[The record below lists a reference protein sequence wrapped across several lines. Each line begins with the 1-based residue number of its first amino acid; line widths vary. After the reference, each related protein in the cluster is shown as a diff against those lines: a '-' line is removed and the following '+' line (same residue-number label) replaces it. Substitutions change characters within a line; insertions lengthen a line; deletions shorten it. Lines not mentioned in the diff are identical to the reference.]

1 MVDASRF
8 SSLAADAW
16 TPASAFSPPPL
27 ALILCDDPN
36 ADLGK
41 LTAHRSK
48 AALPF
53 AGKYRLIDFALSNCV
68 NSGIETI
75 GVITQYRPRSLH
87 AHLAYGRPWD
97 LDRREGGLTL
107 LHPYQ
112 ARKEIGWYEG
122 SANAIY
128 RNRDYVLHYQVQ
140 EVLVLCGCEVYSVDL
155 APLIAQHRKTGAA
168 LTIAAVAAS
177 GDGGQGCP
185 TLAAD
190 LDGSVR
196 AVEPPASQ
204 APGSLAAMGAMLF
217 STDTLIQRLIHD
229 AQGRDSTHDLFSDL
243 IPLMI
248 HSGDRVMVYQH
259 SGYWNR
265 IHSVYDYWQANVDL
279 LHESK
284 GLNLQDTSW
293 PIRTRSE
300 VRPPTRISTGA
311 RVSHSLICEGCIV
324 DGTIEYSVL
333 SPGVCVAPGAVVR
346 NTVVMHDASIEERAL
361 VQNAIVDKD
370 VIVGPQAQ
378 VGRAFRSAPTLNTRS
393 PVELTTLEKGT
404 RIPAQQTVGPDT
416 PGADLVLAP
425 QRQGATR
432 TRVDAT

>member
-1 MVDASRF
+1 MVDTSRF
-8 SSLAADAW
+8 SPLATDAW
-16 TPASAFSPPPL
+16 TPAGAFSPPPL
-27 ALILCDDPN
+27 ALILCDDPH

-122 SANAIY
+122 SADAIR

-140 EVLVLCGCEVYSVDL
+140 EVLVLCGCEVYSADL
-155 APLIAQHRKTGAA
+155 SPLIAQHRETGAA
-168 LTIAAVAAS
+168 LTIAAVAAP
-177 GDGGQGCP
+177 GDGDPGCP
-185 TLAAD
+185 TLTAD
-190 LDGSVR
+190 VDGSVR
-196 AVEPPASQ
+196 EVVPPGST
-204 APGSLAAMGAMLF
+204 APGPLRAMGAMLF
-217 STDTLIQRLIHD
+217 STDTLIQRLTDD
-229 AQGRDSTHDLFSDL
+229 AGQPDSTHDLFGDL
-243 IPLMI
+243 IPLI
-248 HSGDRVMVYQH
+248 IRSGDRVMAFQH
-259 SGYWNR
+259 SGYWGR
-265 IHSVYDYWQANVDL
+265 IHSVYDYWQANMDL

-284 GLNLQDTSW
+284 GLNLQDASW
-293 PIRTRSE
+293 PIRTHSE
-300 VRPPTRISTGA
+300 ARPPTRISTGA

-324 DGTIEYSVL
+324 DGTIEYSIL

-346 NTVVMHDASIEERAL
+346 NAVLMHDVSIEERAL
-361 VQNAIVDKD
+361 VQNAVVDKD
-370 VIVGPQAQ
+370 VNVGPQAQ

-393 PVELTTLEKGT
+393 PVELTVIEKGT
-404 RIPAQQTVGPDT
+404 RIPAQQAVGPDS
-416 PGADLVLAP
+416 PDADLVLSP
-425 QRQGATR
+425 QRQDAPHTR
-432 TRVDAT
+432 IDAT